1 VVAASFLLVASGILF
16 SLGCALLMF
25 GEGFNHDPWRGSK
38 NLGAAAG
45 MFGSA
50 FVLLI
55 LSF

>member
-1 VVAASFLLVASGILF
+1 
-16 SLGCALLMF
+16 MF